1 MKVAIDRIFKTLTR
15 LTIGGKHMKNNLS
28 IFNNLRPLT
37 VGFDDMFDHFE
48 HMMDDSFFRGTMGNF
63 PPYNIVKT
71 GENTYDVELALAGF
85 NKKDIE
91 VEYKE
96 NMLTVKSKKQDKQEE
111 TDEDGNIIHRG
122 ISKRMFSKSF
132 TIANDVEVKGAE
144 LKDGLLK
151 VSMERIIPEHK
162 KAKLIDIK

>member
-1 MKVAIDRIFKTLTR
+1 MKIAIDRIFTTLTR

-48 HMMDDSFFRGTMGNF
+48 HMMDDSFFGRSVGNF

-91 VEYKE
+91 IEYKE
-96 NMLTVKSKKQDKQEE
+96 NVLTVKSKKQEE
-111 TDEDGNIIHRG
+111 TKDEDGNIIHRG

-162 KAKLIDIK
+162 KAKLINIK

>member
-1 MKVAIDRIFKTLTR
+1 
-15 LTIGGKHMKNNLS
+15 MKNNLS

-37 VGFDDMFDHFE
+37 VGFDNVFDQLEYMMEDRFFE
-48 HMMDDSFFRGTMGNF
+48 KGTVANF

-96 NMLTVKSKKQDKQEE
+96 NQLTVKSKKQEKPEE
-111 TDEDGNIIHRG
+111 TDEDGNMIHRG
-122 ISKRMFSKSF
+122 ISKRMFTRSF

-151 VSMERIIPEHK
+151 VSLERIIPDHK
-162 KAKLIDIK
+162 KAKTIEIK

>member
-1 MKVAIDRIFKTLTR
+1 MKIAIDRIFKTLTR

-48 HMMDDSFFRGTMGNF
+48 HMMDDSFFGRSVANF

-96 NMLTVKSKKQDKQEE
+96 NLLTVKSKKQEE
-111 TDEDGNIIHRG
+111 TKDEDGNIIHRG

-151 VSMERIIPEHK
+151 ISMERIIPEHK
-162 KAKLIDIK
+162 KAKSIEIK